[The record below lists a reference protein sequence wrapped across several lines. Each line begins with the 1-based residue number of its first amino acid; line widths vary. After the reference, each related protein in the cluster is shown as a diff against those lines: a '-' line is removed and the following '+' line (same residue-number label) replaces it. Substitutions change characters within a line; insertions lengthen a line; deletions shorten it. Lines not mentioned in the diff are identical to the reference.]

1 MRKDIFI
8 DNNIAKN
15 FANPLDP
22 EYKKLIRWLIAYEV
36 QNDEKDEKNAY
47 LVVSNKLIAEYQ
59 RTTGL
64 STSAT
69 NISVIINKMTR
80 EGQLVKISNQDTKA
94 FKRQYFTKKIRRRL
108 TCNREDQDHIPVVL
122 LSERKYAL
130 SLDENFIS
138 DLVNF
143 PGFIVTAARRP
154 QDLPYN

>member
-22 EYKKLIRWLIAYEV
+22 EYKKLIRWLIAFEAEN
-36 QNDEKDEKNAY
+36 QEMNAY

-64 STSAT
+64 ATSAT
-69 NISVIINKMTR
+69 NITVVINKMTR
-80 EGQLVKISNQDTKA
+80 EGRLVKISNQEIKA
-94 FKRQYFTKKIRRRL
+94 FKRQYFTKKVRRRL

-130 SLDENFIS
+130 SLDENFIN

-143 PGFIVTAARRP
+143 PGFMVTAAKRP
-154 QDLPYN
+154 QDLPYDQ